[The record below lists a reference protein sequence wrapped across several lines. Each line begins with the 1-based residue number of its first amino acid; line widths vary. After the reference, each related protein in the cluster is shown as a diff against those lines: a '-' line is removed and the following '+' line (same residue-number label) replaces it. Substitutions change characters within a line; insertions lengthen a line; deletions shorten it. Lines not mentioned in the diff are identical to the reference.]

1 MNWGR
6 ISPVFTRSQMHSRGY
21 RDVNLSPPTG
31 SPMPYNRS
39 TLLMLSQLT
48 SRLRRATRRTIDV
61 PYMSMSA
68 RYADHVLGLAIRSDE
83 PELRTLGAALRD
95 EFFGPTGMFP
105 GGRML
110 WSRDAFDDSAFEA
123 IDGPR
128 TIDFAPHPPQTV
140 RETAGCA

>member
-1 MNWGR
+1 
-6 ISPVFTRSQMHSRGY
+6 
-21 RDVNLSPPTG
+21 
-31 SPMPYNRS
+31 MPFNRT

-83 PELRTLGAALRD
+83 PELRSLGAALRE
-95 EFFGPTGMFP
+95 EFFGATGQFP

-110 WSRDAFDDSAFEA
+110 WSKDALDEGPFDG

-128 TIDFAPHPPQTV
+128 TIDFAPPPARSV
-140 RETAGCA
+140 RQVASLV